1 MSRLWHT
8 TLSADPRRHWWEVLT
23 KKKIRLSCHM
33 CSIKKASRRK
43 NKVFQASLD
52 IEKINKNYLI
62 ITILF
67 QNLFA

>member
-1 MSRLWHT
+1 
-8 TLSADPRRHWWEVLT
+8 
-23 KKKIRLSCHM
+23 M